1 MLDDGMLDD
10 GVNAQDRDEAD
21 TLMEDL
27 FYAKRAPYRGYAPLG
42 PASIIVP
49 RRMYRAQM
57 YKIGDDADRREVT
70 LYKGITGSAAEL
82 WERSARTLIRMRSL
96 HHPSLPSVRDVR
108 SDRHRRVAF
117 TVTEL
122 QGQPIDTGWL
132 AAWSR
137 DHQMQAFE
145 LFTMLLDALR
155 QMHGARI
162 LHRGVTP
169 AAFRRVGGAD
179 GGQPYFV
186 LARFEMSILVSNLV
200 RRVARTGVAE
210 LQETI
215 RALHLATDPT
225 DGEDLAT
232 ARARHICYLPPETHE
247 YLFSEVTHSRRDWE
261 TTDLFGLGVFGWEL
275 FCGPIADTLPD
286 EFEQVRQN
294 LTGPPTISALAEMHR
309 SMREHLARQTSL
321 SEPIKAAVAT
331 MINLRPDGPQHHVR
345 PHGRPRH
352 EMVDDHRGPREGRP
366 EAASRRHHAGAVGRD
381 HVREPVLAE
390 AVPDDVGRSG
400 RPAPV
405 HAGGVQRRAGQPG
418 PGPEGSPGICHRH
431 RPEPGVR
438 GVGPDR
444 EAGGVVLPVP
454 MGSRR

>member
-1 MLDDGMLDD
+1 MFDD
-10 GVNAQDRDEAD
+10 GVSGQDRDDAD
-21 TLMEDL
+21 MLMEDL

-57 YKIGDDADRREVT
+57 YRIGDDADRLEVT
-70 LYKGITGSAAEL
+70 VYKGVTGSAAEL
-82 WERSARTLIRMRSL
+82 WERSARTLMQDARPCTIPACRACGTSGRTGTGG
-96 HHPSLPSVRDVR
+96 
-108 SDRHRRVAF
+108 VAF

-137 DHQMQAFE
+137 DHPMQAFE

-210 LQETI
+210 LQGHI

-225 DGEDLAT
+225 GGEDLAT

-247 YLFSEVTHSRRDWE
+247 YLFSEVTHQPA
-261 TTDLFGLGVFGWEL
+261 GLG
-275 FCGPIADTLPD
+275 
-286 EFEQVRQN
+286 
-294 LTGPPTISALAEMHR
+294 
-309 SMREHLARQTSL
+309 
-321 SEPIKAAVAT
+321 
-331 MINLRPDGPQHHVR
+331 
-345 PHGRPRH
+345 
-352 EMVDDHRGPREGRP
+352 DH
-366 EAASRRHHAGAVGRD
+366 
-381 HVREPVLAE
+381 
-390 AVPDDVGRSG
+390 
-400 RPAPV
+400 
-405 HAGGVQRRAGQPG
+405 
-418 PGPEGSPGICHRH
+418 
-431 RPEPGVR
+431 
-438 GVGPDR
+438 
-444 EAGGVVLPVP
+444 
-454 MGSRR
+454 